1 MIGADYSSK
10 FSPWLANGCLSVRK
24 LYYDILQFEQDIA
37 KNESSA
43 HFYFELRWR
52 EFFRFYCEAHQT
64 AVFWQQGIRPEGN
77 NGFAWRSDADLIT
90 KWKTGQTG
98 MPIVDAF
105 MRELSATGLMS
116 NRGRQIVA
124 SYLALDL

>member
-10 FSPWLANGCLSVRK
+10 FSPWLANGTLSVRK
-24 LYYDILQFEQDIA
+24 LYYDILQFEKQVM
-37 KNESSA
+37 KNDSTA

-52 EFFRFYCEAHQT
+52 EFFRYYCEAHQT
-64 AVFWQQGIRPEGN
+64 KVFWQSGIKPEGSS
-77 NGFAWRSDADLIT
+77 ASWRSDLDLINR
-90 KWKTGQTG
+90 WKTGTTG

-105 MRELSATGLMS
+105 MRELNATGFMS

-124 SYLALDL
+124 SYLALDLQ